1 MARILVADDEDA
13 LRELMQLMLVRMGHE
28 VTVARNGK
36 EVVSECERRLP
47 DLVLTDLV
55 MPEREGLETIE
66 ILRRRWPQVRIVAVS
81 GGARMNAGDLLKI
94 AKLMGAR
101 QVLAK
106 PFSHQELE
114 LAIEAALR

>member
-1 MARILVADDEDA
+1 
-13 LRELMQLMLVRMGHE
+13 MQLMLTKMGHE

-36 EVVSECERRLP
+36 EVVSQCAQQLP
-47 DLVLTDLV
+47 DLVVTDLV

-66 ILRRRWPQVRIVAVS
+66 ILRRQWPQVRIIAVS
-81 GGARMNAGDLLKI
+81 GGGRMNAGDLLRV

-114 LAIEAALR
+114 LAVAAALR